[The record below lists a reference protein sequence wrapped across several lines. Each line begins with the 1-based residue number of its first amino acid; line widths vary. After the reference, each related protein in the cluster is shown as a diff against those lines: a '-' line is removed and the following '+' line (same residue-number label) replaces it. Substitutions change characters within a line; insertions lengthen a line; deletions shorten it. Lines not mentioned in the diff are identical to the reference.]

1 MSARRIVQQAVRS
14 MRRYKLRT
22 AFMMLG
28 GFIGVAALTFVV
40 SVGKG
45 AEAKV
50 LRMVKQTFGDDAI
63 LVVGGGSRLMGGA
76 HTGAARLTIDD
87 VAAVAQQVPGIDAWD
102 PQAELRTTIRHGDAT
117 TTSRVLGGS
126 ERWSRVWGR
135 GVTSGE
141 PFDAAAVAGAA
152 RVAIIGEAVA
162 HKVFPGEDPIGG
174 EIRIGAVPFRVIG
187 VLESFGTDM
196 HGMNRDNEIVVPLT
210 TLMRRL
216 SNRDAI
222 SAAKLVVGDP
232 TRQGS
237 IAAEV
242 RRVLRARHGLER
254 DQPNDFSVATS
265 AGVQRNVASMQR
277 IALLYVPLI
286 GGVVLIVGGIVAA
299 TLMLASVSER
309 VGEIG
314 LRLAVGARPDDI
326 RGQFLAETAATVVA
340 GGLAGIVAGLFG
352 VQLLAMHF
360 PLDATVSWTAVGISI
375 LSSVIVGLLAGV
387 LPAQRAAGMN
397 PVDALR

>member
-14 MRRYKLRT
+14 MRRYKLRS

-28 GFIGVAALTFVV
+28 SFIGVAALTFVV
-40 SVGKG
+40 SVGNG

-50 LRMVKQTFGDDAI
+50 LRMVQQTFGDDAI
-63 LVVGGGSRLMGGA
+63 IIVGGGSRLMGGA
-76 HTGAARLTIDD
+76 HSGAARLTIDD
-87 VAAVAQQVPGIDAWD
+87 ITAVAQQVPGIEAWD
-102 PQAELRTTIRHGDAT
+102 PQAELRATIRHGDAT
-117 TTSRVLGGS
+117 TTSRVIGGS

-135 GVTSGE
+135 GVSSGE
-141 PFDAAAVAGAA
+141 SFDVTAVGGAA
-152 RVAIIGEAVA
+152 RVAIIGQAVA
-162 HKVFPGEDPIGG
+162 RSIFPGEDPVGG

-187 VLESFGTDM
+187 ILESFGTDM

-232 TRQGS
+232 TRQAS
-237 IAAEV
+237 IAADG
-242 RRVLRARHGLER
+242 RRVLRAQHGLER

-265 AGVQRNVASMQR
+265 AGVQRTVASMQR
-277 IALLYVPLI
+277 IAMLYVPLI

-299 TLMLASVSER
+299 ALMLASVSER

-326 RGQFLAETAATVVA
+326 RAQFLAEAAATVVA
-340 GGLAGIVAGLFG
+340 GGLGGIAAGLLG
-352 VQLLAMHF
+352 VQLLTMHF
-360 PLDATVSWTAVGISI
+360 PLDAPVSWTAVGISI
-375 LSSVIVGLLAGV
+375 LSSVVTGLLAGV
-387 LPAQRAAGMN
+387 LPAQRAARMN